1 MWHSVFSKE
10 ILQFTASCNS
20 EVLSLTKNCINIL
33 LSYDAGKSG
42 RLMKVTCF
50 GLFKLEPGTDL
61 LQTALGLDAE
71 GTGFHSEVCPLFFF
85 FVLPLHGK
93 RRVVPKKGKS
103 KWRRRKKET
112 FSQSDHV
119 DCV

>member
-85 FVLPLHGK
+85 LSYHSMEKDAWYPKRENQSGGEGK
-93 RRVVPKKGKS
+93 KRLFHKV
-103 KWRRRKKET
+103 T
-112 FSQSDHV
+112 M
-119 DCV
+119 